1 MERRGFVGDDDA
13 NVSLTVIFFII
24 DCFQPKQ
31 EGNEVY
37 FKIKRST
44 PLRKLMDA
52 YCQRQSKSADS
63 IRFLYD
69 GQRVLPDSTPEEVR
83 RATRINPQDLAL
95 LTSPPLQMEMEDND
109 IIDAGASPP

>member
-1 MERRGFVGDDDA
+1 MNGEGEKTEPGQPQASQPAATADHI
-13 NVSLTVIFFII
+13 SLKVV
-24 DCFQPKQ
+24 DQ

-52 YCQRQSKSADS
+52 YCSRQAKSQDS

-69 GQRVLPDSTPEEVR
+69 GQRVLPDSTPEEM
-83 RATRINPQDLAL
+83 D
-95 LTSPPLQMEMEDND
+95 MEDND
-109 IIDAGASPP
+109 IIDAVLQQTGGAH

>member
-1 MERRGFVGDDDA
+1 MSAEGDEKPAEQNTSQTQSTDHI
-13 NVSLTVIFFII
+13 SLKVV
-24 DCFQPKQ
+24 DQ

-52 YCQRQSKSADS
+52 YCQRQAKSSDS

-69 GQRVLPDSTPEEVR
+69 GARVMPDSTPEE
-83 RATRINPQDLAL
+83 
-95 LTSPPLQMEMEDND
+95 MEMEDND
-109 IIDAGASPP
+109 IIDAVLQQTGGSF